1 MEKLILI
8 AIGGAAGT
16 LSRYGLS
23 GLTHRVLGESF
34 PFGTFFV
41 NILGCFLFGLVI
53 GLLEARGVHGSQ
65 ARLMLL
71 TGFMGA
77 FTTFSTYIY
86 ESAGMIR
93 LGEWLP
99 LAVNLAGQVSLGLV
113 LLFLGMAA
121 AKILAGG

>member
-1 MEKLILI
+1 MEKLILL

-16 LSRYGLS
+16 IGRYGLS
-23 GLTHRVLGESF
+23 GLTHRILGESF

-41 NILGCFLFGLVI
+41 NILGCFLFGLVV
-53 GLLEARGVHGSQ
+53 GLIESRGAPGSQ
-65 ARLMLL
+65 ARLLLL

-77 FTTFSTYIY
+77 FTTFSTYMY

-99 LAVNLAGQVSLGLV
+99 AAVNIGGQVSAGFVLLLLGL
-113 LLFLGMAA
+113 AA
-121 AKILAGG
+121 AKILTGA